1 MRVHKAWYTLFVSRD
16 WPRTPQGDVTVNDKE
31 LIDAIVHDLVDDAEN
46 ALDFVDNVR
55 KLLARVP
62 TNWGIGRT
70 RNALHELNDDIQSA
84 LEAAA
89 DTKDEAG
96 GW

>member
-1 MRVHKAWYTLFVSRD
+1 M
-16 WPRTPQGDVTVNDKE
+16 NDKE

-46 ALDFVDNVR
+46 ALDFVENVR
-55 KLLARVP
+55 MLLARVP
-62 TNWGIGRT
+62 ADWEIARV
-70 RNALHELNDDIQSA
+70 RNALHKLKDDIQSA